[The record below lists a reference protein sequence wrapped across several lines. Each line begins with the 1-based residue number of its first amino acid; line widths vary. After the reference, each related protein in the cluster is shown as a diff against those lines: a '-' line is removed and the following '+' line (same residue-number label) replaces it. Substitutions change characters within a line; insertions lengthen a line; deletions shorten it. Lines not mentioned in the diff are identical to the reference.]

1 MEMDMKMDTDVP
13 VTMECESNVSVEIEL
28 RNYAAQIY
36 LPQAG
41 ARGSLL
47 DLNLTIMEAALL
59 ADPESESLPMQ
70 WLGGDFDSMVV
81 HCDDLKGGEAV
92 LTVANF
98 QRFRKSL
105 R

>member
-1 MEMDMKMDTDVP
+1 MDMEMDMKMDTDVP

-47 DLNLTIMEAALL
+47 DLKLTIMEAALL
-59 ADPESESLPMQ
+59 VRSATSTP
-70 WLGGDFDSMVV
+70 
-81 HCDDLKGGEAV
+81 
-92 LTVANF
+92 
-98 QRFRKSL
+98 
-105 R
+105 